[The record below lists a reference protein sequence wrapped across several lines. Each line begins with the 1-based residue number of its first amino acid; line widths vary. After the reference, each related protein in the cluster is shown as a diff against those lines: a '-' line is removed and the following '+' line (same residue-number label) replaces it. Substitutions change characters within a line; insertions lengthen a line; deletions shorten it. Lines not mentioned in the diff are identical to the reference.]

1 MIDPFFILLSEIK
14 SSYLVYLMVTA
25 RFFGILYIFPLFSK
39 SYMTS
44 MLKILLSLTFALIV
58 FPAYTHLNMNQ
69 SMIFNIFYM
78 VKEFVLG
85 VMIGYIVSIPLWV
98 IEAAGNLIDT
108 QRGEQMGA
116 LISNSTGNP
125 SSSIGKLVLQ
135 AFIVYFISINGLLF
149 VLEFAYRSFT
159 VFPIDSVLPLIS
171 EKFAVN
177 YIDLFKS
184 FFMWSVILALPVV
197 ILMFVVELILGLISS
212 FLPQTNVTVLSM
224 PIKSSVGIFVLIIYI
239 GVLFQSNFSHFL
251 DKIKGF
257 YA

>member
-1 MIDPFFILLSEIK
+1 MDQFYVILNQIK
-14 SSYLVYLMVTA
+14 SSYLVYLMITA
-25 RFFGILYIFPLFSK
+25 RFFGLMFIFPLFSK
-39 SYMTS
+39 TYLTS
-44 MLKILLSLTFALIV
+44 MLKILLSLSFALIV
-58 FPAYTHLNMNQ
+58 FPAYSTLHMDQ
-69 SMIFNIFYM
+69 SLVLSIFYM

-85 VMIGYIVSIPLWV
+85 VMIGYVVSIPLWV
-98 IEAAGNLIDT
+98 IEACGNLIDT

-116 LISNSTGNP
+116 IVSNSTGNP

-159 VFPIDSVLPLIS
+159 IFPLDSVLPLIG

-184 FFMWSVILALPVV
+184 FFMWSILLALPVV
-197 ILMFVVELILGLISS
+197 IMMFVVELILGLISS

-224 PIKSSVGIFVLIIYI
+224 PIKSSVGIFVLIVYLS
-239 GVLFQSNFSHFL
+239 VLFHSDFSHFL